1 MKMMKLIGSKWKL
14 YNAPPRLFHFSS
26 SSSIPSDSLLLRM
39 SRAGDPNI
47 SVTPLLDQW
56 VQEGRDIKHSEL
68 QFFVK
73 QLKAN
78 RRFHH
83 ALEVSEWMSNLVSG
97 DIASRLDLIA
107 HVRGLDQAE
116 KYFSSISD
124 TSRDFKVYGTLLNC
138 YAQHNSVEK
147 AEAIMQKIKE
157 YDPKQV
163 PRLTKNYNTM
173 LRLYARIGQY
183 EKLNSLMQEMKEKNL
198 CDGFSYNIRLN
209 AYLTTND
216 IDGMEKLLDQLEADP
231 VAPVDW
237 VIFCI
242 AADGFTKA
250 GQFEKSLAML
260 KKSEKLIKGKMMR
273 VAYESLIIKYAAIGK
288 KDDVYRI
295 WNMCKMLKPSRNSS
309 YISMLTALSEL
320 NDIDGAERILEEWE
334 SGNTC
339 FDNRIPNVMVSAYC
353 KNGML
358 EKAEACIARLSERKS
373 DLDGSVWDSLAR
385 GYYEFNDMNKAVETM
400 KKAVL
405 AGKQGWRWR
414 PYPFT
419 LAACIEHVKDKG
431 DYELA
436 LEILRICREQVTFSA
451 ATYDRLL
458 SYMHGEIPETNA
470 LNLMKED
477 YNLKTDEILDGEKQH
492 EIEM

>member
-1 MKMMKLIGSKWKL
+1 
-14 YNAPPRLFHFSS
+14 
-26 SSSIPSDSLLLRM
+26 
-39 SRAGDPNI
+39 
-47 SVTPLLDQW
+47 
-56 VQEGRDIKHSEL
+56 
-68 QFFVK
+68 
-73 QLKAN
+73 
-78 RRFHH
+78 
-83 ALEVSEWMSNLVSG
+83 MSNERTLHLVSR
-97 DIASRLDLIA
+97 DIASRLDLIDQ
-107 HVRGLDQAE
+107 VRGLDQAE

-124 TSRDFKVYGTLLNC
+124 TLRDFKVYGALLNC
-138 YAQHNSVEK
+138 YAQHNSMEKVE
-147 AEAIMQKIKE
+147 AFMQKIKE

-163 PRLTKNYNTM
+163 PRLTKNYNIM

-198 CDGFSYNIRLN
+198 CDSFSYNIRLN

-216 IDGMEKLLDQLEADP
+216 INGMEKLLDQLEADP

-237 VIFCI
+237 
-242 AADGFTKA
+242 
-250 GQFEKSLAML
+250 
-260 KKSEKLIKGKMMR
+260 KSEKLIKGKMMR

-309 YISMLTALSEL
+309 YISMLTALSKL

-339 FDNRIPNVMVSAYC
+339 FDNKIPNVMVSAYC

-358 EKAEACIARLSERKS
+358 EKVEACIARLSERKI

-385 GYYEFNDMNKAVETM
+385 GYYEFNDMDKAVETM
-400 KKAVL
+400 KKSVL

-419 LAACIEHVKDKG
+419 LATCM
-431 DYELA
+431 Y
-436 LEILRICREQVTFSA
+436 
-451 ATYDRLL
+451 
-458 SYMHGEIPETNA
+458 
-470 LNLMKED
+470 
-477 YNLKTDEILDGEKQH
+477 
-492 EIEM
+492 